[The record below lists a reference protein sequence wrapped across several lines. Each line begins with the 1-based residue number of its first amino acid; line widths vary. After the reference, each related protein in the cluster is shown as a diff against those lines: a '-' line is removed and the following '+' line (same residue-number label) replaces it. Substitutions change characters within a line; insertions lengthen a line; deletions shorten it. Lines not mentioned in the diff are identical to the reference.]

1 MRVLIVEDNEP
12 LAKSM
17 AASLCAKGMCAET
30 TNIIAEASE
39 LLSYTAYD
47 VVLLDLNLPDGDGLD
62 VLRELRA
69 REDTTPVIAV
79 TARDAPAQRT
89 GGLDLGADDYVV
101 KPFDLDELAARIRAV
116 ARRAR
121 GRANPTIEVAG
132 LRIDPATRQATAL
145 ATDQAVPLTAR
156 EFDILEELASRAP
169 HVVSE
174 SELIEHVWGDSLD
187 PFSSVVRVHMSR
199 LRTKLRAALG
209 HDALKTVR
217 GKGWSLCDE

>member
-12 LAKSM
+12 LAASM
-17 AASLCAKGMCAET
+17 AASLRAKGMCAEMAAA
-30 TNIIAEASE
+30 IEGASE
-39 LLSYTAYD
+39 LLSYNVYD

-62 VLRELRA
+62 VLRGLRA
-69 REDTTPVIAV
+69 REDATPVIAV

-121 GRANPTIEVAG
+121 GRANPVIEVAG
-132 LRIDPATRQATAL
+132 LCIDPATRQATAL

-199 LRTKLRAALG
+199 LRTKLRTALG
-209 HDALKTVR
+209 RDALKTVR

>member
-12 LAKSM
+12 LATSM
-17 AASLCAKGMCAET
+17 ATSLSARGMRAET
-30 TNIIAEASE
+30 AATIAESND
-39 LLSYTAYD
+39 LLSYNAYD

-62 VLRELRA
+62 VLRDLRA
-69 REDTTPVIAV
+69 REDATPVIAV

-121 GRANPTIEVAG
+121 GRANPSIEVAG
-132 LRIDPATRQATAL
+132 LRVDPAARQATAL
-145 ATDQAVPLTAR
+145 ATGEAVPLTAR

-169 HVVSE
+169 RVVSE
-174 SELIEHVWGDSLD
+174 TELIDHVWGDSLD

-199 LRTKLRAALG
+199 LRTKLRAVLG
-209 HDALKTVR
+209 RDALKTVR
-217 GKGWSLCDE
+217 GKGWALCDR

>member
-12 LAKSM
+12 LATSM
-17 AASLCAKGMCAET
+17 AKSLSAQGMCAET
-30 TNIIAEASE
+30 TNTIAEASE

-62 VLRELRA
+62 VLRDLRA
-69 REDTTPVIAV
+69 RKDTTPVIAV
-79 TARDAPAQRT
+79 TARDAPAQRA

-121 GRANPTIEVAG
+121 GRANPTIELAG
-132 LRIDPATRQATAL
+132 LRIDPAARQATAL
-145 ATDQAVPLTAR
+145 ATGQAVPLTAH

-169 HVVSE
+169 RVVSE

-217 GKGWSLCDE
+217 GKGWSLCDR

>member
-12 LAKSM
+12 LATSM
-17 AASLCAKGMCAET
+17 ATSLSTKGMCAET
-30 TNIIAEASE
+30 TDSIAGARD
-39 LLSYTAYD
+39 LLSYNVYD
-47 VVLLDLNLPDGDGLD
+47 AVLLDLNLPDGDGLD
-62 VLRELRA
+62 VLRGLRA

-116 ARRAR
+116 ARRAC

-132 LRIDPATRQATAL
+132 LRIDPAARQATAL

-174 SELIEHVWGDSLD
+174 SELIEHVWGGLVR
-187 PFSSVVRVHMSR
+187 SVLVG
-199 LRTKLRAALG
+199 RARAHVASAYQAARRPG
-209 HDALKTVR
+209 A
-217 GKGWSLCDE
+217 